1 MTVSTII
8 EQVSRLGVEL
18 LAVDSRLLA
27 RPSGVLPDDLRAALR
42 QHRSEV
48 VAVVAEQRRDVAAG
62 EAWERLRV
70 AYERAGSCDIN
81 WLTPNVRFAENVVEQ
96 LWLSARTNPA
106 DDQRF
111 YAALQRWGA
120 LAAEAIAS
128 VGSRRAS

>member
-1 MTVSTII
+1 MTAISILD
-8 EQVSRLGVEL
+8 QVSSLGVEL
-18 LAVDSRLLA
+18 RAVDNRLQV

-62 EAWERLRV
+62 EAWECLRV
-70 AYERAGSCDIN
+70 AYERAGPSVN

-96 LWLSARTNPA
+96 LWRSARTNPA

-111 YAALQRWGA
+111 YAALRRWEA
-120 LAAEAIAS
+120 LATEAIAS
-128 VGSRRAS
+128 AGRKAK